1 LNCWGFKVYFIIFI
15 DKVETE
21 LKFREETLSNEEYE
35 LRMSK
40 LEGEILEL
48 TRHHDEDKG
57 MFYFSI
63 I

>member
-1 LNCWGFKVYFIIFI
+1 M
-15 DKVETE
+15 ETE